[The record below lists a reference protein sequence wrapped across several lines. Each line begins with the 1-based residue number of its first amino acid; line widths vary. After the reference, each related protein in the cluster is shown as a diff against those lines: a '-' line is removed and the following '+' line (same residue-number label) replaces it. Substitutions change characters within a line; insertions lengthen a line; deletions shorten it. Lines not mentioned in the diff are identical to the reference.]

1 MHGFQPAPPSDPRPA
16 RADSTLR
23 EAVLADKQVQNY
35 AQRDR
40 QSPELHK
47 CRRELLQEGGQL
59 RAAVMAYL
67 TEEMQNIIDR
77 LEDDEYDD

>member
-1 MHGFQPAPPSDPRPA
+1 M
-16 RADSTLR
+16 
-23 EAVLADKQVQNY
+23 LADRQVQNY
-35 AQRDR
+35 AQHDP

-77 LEDDEYDD
+77 LEDDDYD

>member
-35 AQRDR
+35 ALRHPL
-40 QSPELHK
+40 SPELHK
-47 CRRELLQEGGQL
+47 CRNELQQEGGQL

-77 LEDDEYDD
+77 LEDDDYD

>member
-1 MHGFQPAPPSDPRPA
+1 M
-16 RADSTLR
+16 
-23 EAVLADKQVQNY
+23 LADKQVQNY
-35 AQRDR
+35 AQRDP
-40 QSPELHK
+40 QSLELHK

-77 LEDDEYDD
+77 LEDDDYD

>member
-23 EAVLADKQVQNY
+23 EAVLADRQVQNY
-35 AQRDR
+35 AQHDPH
-40 QSPELHK
+40 SPELHK
-47 CRRELLQEGGQL
+47 CRTELLQEGGQL

-77 LEDDEYDD
+77 LEDDDYD